1 MTERPPRSQNL
12 RLPHVR
18 AALMLAVVSLAAMT
32 ALAPGVLAQGTT
44 VVTAIPGG
52 GWIQSPDNTAGGTAQ
67 IIEGPAGPGLLGNGS
82 LELIT
87 AANSD
92 FAGVAHPFLPAG
104 IPYADLTGGSWL
116 TFVTGATGTPAS
128 EAASLRLSGFQA
140 GFSVFTTL
148 TVERVYNETTTPN
161 TWQETVL
168 ADDTL
173 VWQTTDSGDGFC
185 LQPAPVHVRRF
196 QGAIPHWAIHGCP
209 GRRRQRGSRG
219 DELHRRRVVTTIE
232 DGTEV
237 TDTFDFDV
245 AAAPTPTPIA
255 ATPNPAPA
263 TSTPTPAGIPNTST
277 DGPSSPY
284 SGATGI
290 ALGSVA
296 LLSAVTVGIV
306 RRRRLSR

>member
-116 TFVTGATGTPAS
+116 TFVTGATGSPAS

-148 TVERVYNETTTPN
+148 TVERVYNGTTTPN

-173 VWQTTDSGDGFC
+173 VWQTTNNGDGFC
-185 LQPAPVHVRRF
+185 LQPAPCMFVDFKAQYPTGRF
-196 QGAIPHWAIHGCP
+196 TAVQVAI
-209 GRRRQRGSRG
+209 GSG
-219 DELHRRRVVTTIE
+219 VPAVTSYADGVSVTTIE

-245 AAAPTPTPIA
+245 AAAPTPTPTA
-255 ATPNPAPA
+255 APPNPAPA
-263 TSTPTPAGIPNTST
+263 SSTPTPAGLPNTST
-277 DGPSSPY
+277 DGPRSPY
-284 SGATGI
+284 SGAAGI
-290 ALGSVA
+290 ALGSVV

>member
-1 MTERPPRSQNL
+1 M
-12 RLPHVR
+12 V
-18 AALMLAVVSLAAMT
+18 AVVSVAAMT

-67 IIEGPAGPGLLGNGS
+67 IVEGPAGPGLLGNGS
-82 LELIT
+82 LELTT

-104 IPYADLTGGSWL
+104 IPYGDLIGGSWRTL
-116 TFVTGATGTPAS
+116 VTGATGTPGP
-128 EAASLRLSGFQA
+128 EAASLRLAGFQA

-148 TVERVYNETTTPN
+148 TVERLNNTTVTPN
-161 TWQETVL
+161 VWQETAL

-185 LQPAPVHVRRF
+185 LQTGPLCTFAQFKAQYPTGRFTAVQVAIGTGVPA
-196 QGAIPHWAIHGCP
+196 
-209 GRRRQRGSRG
+209 
-219 DELHRRRVVTTIE
+219 VTSYADGVSVTFIE

-245 AAAPTPTPIA
+245 AAAATPTPTA
-255 ATPNPAPA
+255 APPNPAPA
-263 TSTPTPAGIPNTST
+263 TSTPSAAGLPNTST
-277 DGPSSPY
+277 NTPSSPY
-284 SGATGI
+284 DGAVGI
-290 ALGSVA
+290 ALGSLA

-306 RRRRLSR
+306 RRRRLSG